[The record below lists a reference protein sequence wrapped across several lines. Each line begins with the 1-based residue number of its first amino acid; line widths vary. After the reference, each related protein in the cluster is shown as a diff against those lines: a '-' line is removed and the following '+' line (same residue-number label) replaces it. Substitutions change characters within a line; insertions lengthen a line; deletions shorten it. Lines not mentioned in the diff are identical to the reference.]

1 MLDHAFVEAIAAVR
15 RGLEGA
21 LLQRTGADERFQVDV
36 LLGDVSWETSYTLP
50 FEGVP
55 PRVQAELA
63 LDWSAWSQAAYRSSR
78 IGDPG
83 DDPPEIDV
91 EVVLR
96 IQRLAR
102 RPDVQTVLGVLP
114 EEGPAVLGEP
124 LERDNPTV
132 EEHVDAA
139 AAGTSQHA
147 VEVSYAGT
155 FALDAEV
162 LEDLRRLD
170 EHLGPL
176 GPWIASGLV
185 RLADLDLTFV
195 PPEMEGGGL
204 R

>member
-15 RGLEGA
+15 RGLEAA
-21 LLQRTGADERFQVDV
+21 LLQRCTADERLQVDI

-63 LDWSAWSQAAYRSSR
+63 LDWSAWSQAAYRSWR
-78 IGDPG
+78 IGDAG

-102 RPDVQTVLGVLP
+102 PPDVPAVMAVLP
-114 EEGPAVLGEP
+114 EAGPAVLGEP

-132 EEHVDAA
+132 EQHVDPD
-139 AAGTSQHA
+139 AGTSPYA

-155 FALDAEV
+155 VALEPEV
-162 LEDLRRLD
+162 LEDMRRLD

>member
-1 MLDHAFVEAIAAVR
+1 VFVEAIAALR
-15 RGLEGA
+15 RGLEAA
-21 LLQRTGADERFQVDV
+21 LLQRHAVDERLQVDV
-36 LLGDVSWETSYTLP
+36 LLGDLSWETSYTLP

-63 LDWSAWSQAAYRSSR
+63 FDWSAWSQAAYRSWR

-102 RPDVQTVLGVLP
+102 QPDVSAVLAVLP
-114 EEGPAVLGEP
+114 EDGPAVLGEP
-124 LERDNPTV
+124 LERDDPTV
-132 EEHVDAA
+132 EQHLDSS
-139 AAGTSQHA
+139 AGASQYA

-155 FALDAEV
+155 VALDQEL
-162 LEDLRRLD
+162 LEDTRRLD
-170 EHLGPL
+170 KHLGPL
-176 GPWIASGLV
+176 GAWIASSLV
-185 RLADLDLTFV
+185 RLADLDLAFV

>member
-21 LLQRTGADERFQVDV
+21 LLQRSAAEERFQVDI

-63 LDWSAWSQAAYRSSR
+63 FDWSAWSQAAYRSWR

-83 DDPPEIDV
+83 DDPPEIDL
-91 EVVLR
+91 EIVLR

-102 RPDVQTVLGVLP
+102 QPDVATVLSALP
-114 EEGPAVLGEP
+114 NEGPAVLGEP
-124 LERDNPTV
+124 LERDDPTV
-132 EEHVDAA
+132 EQHLDTATS
-139 AAGTSQHA
+139 TSQFA
-147 VEVSYAGT
+147 VEVAYAGT
-155 FALDAEV
+155 VALGQDV
-162 LEDLRRLD
+162 LEELRRLD

-185 RLADLDLTFV
+185 RLADLDLAFV